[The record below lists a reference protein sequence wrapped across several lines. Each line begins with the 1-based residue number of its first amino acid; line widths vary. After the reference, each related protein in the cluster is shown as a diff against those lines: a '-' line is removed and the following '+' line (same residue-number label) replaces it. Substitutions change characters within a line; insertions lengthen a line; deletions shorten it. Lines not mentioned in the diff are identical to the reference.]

1 MDEAYVGFIVR
12 KANFMLHRGKEKLK
26 RFELQLNELS

>member
-1 MDEAYVGFIVR
+1 VR